1 MIVLNNSTFKLR
13 EVENERLAVLITRS
27 DRPIDTGENIKFY
40 CMNASTSNLPIKGIC
55 SEY

>member
-27 DRPIDTGENIKFY
+27 DCPIDAGENIKLY
-40 CMNASTSNLPIKGIC
+40 CMNA
-55 SEY
+55 